1 MKILLAVDGSAYT
14 KRMLA
19 YLGAHD
25 ELFGETPEYHAITV
39 VAPVTAHVTRFL
51 DKAII
56 DRFYADEAKR
66 VLEPVQAFAEMNH
79 WNLVATHRVGRA
91 ADVIAETAIS
101 GGFDLLVIGSH
112 GHSSLAN
119 LLLGSVTSRVMAL
132 STTPL
137 LVIR

>member
-19 YLGAHD
+19 YLAAHD
-25 ELFGETPEYHAITV
+25 ELFGETPEYHTITV
-39 VAPVTAHVTRFL
+39 VAPVPPHVTRFV

-56 DRFYADEAKR
+56 DQYYADEADR
-66 VLEPVQAFAEMNH
+66 VLKPVQAFAAQNQ
-79 WNLVATHRVGRA
+79 WNLAATHLVGRA

-101 GGFDLLVIGSH
+101 GSFDLLVIGSH

-119 LLLGSVTSRVMAL
+119 LLLGSVAARVMAL
-132 STTPL
+132 CTTPVL
-137 LVIR
+137 IIR